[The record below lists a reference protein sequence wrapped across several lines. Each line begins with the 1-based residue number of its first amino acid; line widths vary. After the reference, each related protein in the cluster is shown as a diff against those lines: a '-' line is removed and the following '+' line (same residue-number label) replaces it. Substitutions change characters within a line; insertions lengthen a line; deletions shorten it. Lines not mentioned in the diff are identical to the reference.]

1 MASEAAARLAGTQRQ
16 LDDARTEARSAAAG
30 GEAHAKQ
37 VEELEAQ
44 QAAALRAAQ
53 QAQAQRVEQLGAQ
66 LHEASRAGQGHQHEA
81 ERLRARVAEL
91 TREAAALAEKLAA
104 ATQRAEAA
112 EAAARQAAE
121 AAAQQAQADKG
132 ARRSSLQAQQ
142 AAEMAQVAAE
152 QQRDGVVAEAAELKQ
167 QLRREQEARRELQQQ
182 QTAQGQINLRELLGA
197 IKIAVLAPCIK
208 VNVSGAGGEAL
219 QAGAAQQV
227 DFSIMRGLLE
237 EKVLARWSSV
247 KLLADGVDLAE
258 GGAYAIFPELRDAMG
273 LIQKE
278 VTERLLVMMREAQQ
292 PAEQPPPRR
301 R

>member
-208 VNVSGAGGEAL
+208 VNVSGGEAL

-227 DFSIMRGLLE
+227 DFSKMRGLLE